1 MNQSKYA
8 VLINIDTARFTEMM
22 KSANEGTIVLEDFDN
37 VFISVNDSR
46 LMNSF
51 ENIESMFAQ

>member
-37 VFISVNDSR
+37 VFTAVNDSR

>member
-37 VFISVNDSR
+37 VFIPVNDSR